1 MMNQKISSIP
11 PKWIKHKLLPVF
23 GLRDE
28 EDLKSTIHRYKISEY
43 EKCLKTIENE
53 FNNTDENIV
62 YIIKLVYKK
71 SVYKLPN
78 FLIQN
83 REDILKCKDRL
94 KYINQNQFTEIW
106 YCKNN
111 MQNETIYGRVA
122 ISIDELFPRQVKRK
136 VEIVWGNSARQM
148 EQYPNLQ
155 GSFLTAEI
163 DGWGNSYRIIDSI
176 SEGKTKIDLEE
187 TLRIVLINLSKFH
200 RRIVDF
206 GKFVN
211 ECGCTELCIEFLI
224 VNDGEFTIIDWDSD
238 NDMKVI
244 KKAEIY
250 MK

>member
-1 MMNQKISSIP
+1 M
-11 PKWIKHKLLPVF
+11 
-23 GLRDE
+23 
-28 EDLKSTIHRYKISEY
+28 
-43 EKCLKTIENE
+43 
-53 FNNTDENIV
+53 
-62 YIIKLVYKK
+62 
-71 SVYKLPN
+71 
-78 FLIQN
+78 
-83 REDILKCKDRL
+83 
-94 KYINQNQFTEIW
+94 
-106 YCKNN
+106 
-111 MQNETIYGRVA
+111 
-122 ISIDELFPRQVKRK
+122 KRK

-148 EQYPNLQ
+148 EQYPDLQ

-211 ECGCTELCIEFLI
+211 ECGCTELCMEFLI